1 MEKLPTEKLS
11 EQDIRDAFQMMREV
25 KIGPFEIAPHIG
37 DADDGGYRYEGDPR
51 DDDVSAADVIFV
63 PQLVRDASS
72 ARKLPS
78 NVVSIDEWRVRRE
91 LPEQEEL
98 DDEPSLYLVDPER
111 VAVDGLAGNMHDRMQ
126 QEVDRVRN
134 EIELALISN
143 LLEMLETGQDT
154 LDRTVIR
161 CLGEEAAKGHLMLE
175 MCGKAVVLSSLAEKG
190 DATRLS
196 ALTHVQL
203 MARCVAIVAANMDAS
218 RDRRALNKVYI
229 NRTSRILP
237 ETKGA
242 LASLLGLPDLSIV
255 PSN

>member
-37 DADDGGYRYEGDPR
+37 DADDGGYMYEGDPG
-51 DDDVSAADVIFV
+51 DDDVIFV
-63 PQLVRDASS
+63 PQLVRDASP
-72 ARKLPS
+72 ARKLAP
-78 NVVSIDEWRVRRE
+78 NVVSIDQWRARRE
-91 LPEQEEL
+91 SPEQEEF

-111 VAVDGLAGNMHDRMQ
+111 TAVDGLAGNMYDRMQ
-126 QEVDRVRN
+126 QEVDRARN

-154 LDRTVIR
+154 LDCAVIR

-190 DATRLS
+190 DAVRLS

-229 NRTSRILP
+229 NKTSRVLP
-237 ETKGA
+237 ETKEA
-242 LASLLGLPDLSIV
+242 LVSLLGLPDLSIV